1 MSDKEFQSTLPRGE
15 RRYRHYMQRGDIIFQ
30 STLPR
35 GERHSVIYPKL
46 PYITISIHAPARGA
60 TWSNFFQMFTYKL
73 FQSTLP
79 RGERPSCLITFTI
92 SSKYFNPR
100 SREGSDLYTFDF
112 LTCNHDFN
120 PRSREGSD
128 ILQAGLKHH
137 SMGISI
143 HAPARGAT

>member
-79 RGERPSCLITFTI
+79 RGERHKICRQILFFGLFQSTLPRGERLFEI
-92 SSKYFNPR
+92 SGEHKTVF
-100 SREGSDLYTFDF
+100 
-112 LTCNHDFN
+112 
-120 PRSREGSD
+120 
-128 ILQAGLKHH
+128 
-137 SMGISI
+137 ISI
-143 HAPARGAT
+143 HAPARGATQMKILWQSAL